1 MARRMATPMPT
12 STSARTTSTP
22 MLMGIEG
29 SIGAT
34 SQPQPG
40 GKPSSHQPTP
50 GIGSRIGQILAI
62 ALLPP
67 GIAVVV
73 VAVALPEAGPVA
85 AEELEAAHPLGA
97 LPEVQ
102 VGHEQAQWPT
112 VLRRDDLAVPRV
124 RQQVLGPQK

>member
-1 MARRMATPMPT
+1 MAEAIPT
-12 STSARTTSTP
+12 STSANTTRMPT
-22 MLMGIEG
+22 LIGIG
-29 SIGAT
+29 GNIGAT
-34 SQPQPG
+34 NQPQPG

-73 VAVALPEAGPVA
+73 VAVALPEPGPVA
-85 AEELEAAHPLGA
+85 AEKLEAAHPLGA

-102 VGHEQAQWPT
+102 VRHEQAEWPT
-112 VLRRDDLAVPRV
+112 VLR
-124 RQQVLGPQK
+124 